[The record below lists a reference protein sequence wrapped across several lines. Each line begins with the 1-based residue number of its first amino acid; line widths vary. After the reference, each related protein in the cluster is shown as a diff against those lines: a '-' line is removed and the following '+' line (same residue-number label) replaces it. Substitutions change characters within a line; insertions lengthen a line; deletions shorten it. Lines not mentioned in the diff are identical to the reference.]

1 MTDNRRIVHYL
12 RTYPSGR
19 IIVYIRSTD
28 ADCLHPYQDIRFI
41 GQYRIRHFADLK
53 LSDSSKKGCF
63 HCLPRYDPVPARAAS
78 PLSAKSGRK
87 PA

>member
-1 MTDNRRIVHYL
+1 
-12 RTYPSGR
+12 
-19 IIVYIRSTD
+19 
-28 ADCLHPYQDIRFI
+28 
-41 GQYRIRHFADLK
+41 

-78 PLSAKSGRK
+78 PPLSAKSGRK